1 VGFSRGSLA
10 ERAGL
15 CRLSIRKWEISSR
28 AIPGAMYSHLCRVVC
43 MDMVD
48 IAIDAARGDARSP
61 EAEKALAAAV
71 RMGFVK
77 SH

>member
-1 VGFSRGSLA
+1 MRIKPHRIPAGHGIGSY
-10 ERAGL
+10 
-15 CRLSIRKWEISSR
+15 RLQLEAIADEIFHDT
-28 AIPGAMYSHLCRVVC
+28 GEHLSVDDC

-48 IAIDAARGDARSP
+48 IAIDAARGDARGP